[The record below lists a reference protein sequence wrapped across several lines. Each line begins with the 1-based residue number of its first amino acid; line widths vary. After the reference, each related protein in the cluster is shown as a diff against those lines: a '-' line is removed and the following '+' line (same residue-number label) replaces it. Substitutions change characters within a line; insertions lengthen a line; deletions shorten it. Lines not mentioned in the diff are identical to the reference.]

1 MPTIIMYS
9 TAMCPYCV
17 RARKLLDKKGVGY
30 EDIRIDENPDRRPEM
45 VQKANGITSVPQ
57 IFIDDLHIGG
67 FDDMSELD
75 FDDKLDP
82 LLGLS

>member
-17 RARKLLDKKGVGY
+17 RARKLLDKKGVAY
-30 EDIRIDENPDRRPEM
+30 EDIRLDENPDRHPEM
-45 VQKANGITSVPQ
+45 LQRANGSTSVPQ
-57 IFIDDLHIGG
+57 IFIDELHVGG

-75 FDDKLDP
+75 IDDELDP
-82 LLGLS
+82 LLGLA